1 MAITASLVS
10 ELRAKTGVGMMKCK
24 EVLTET
30 DGDIEKAIVLLREKG
45 LAAANKKSDREAKDG
60 RVFTV
65 VNGSKA
71 VILELNCE
79 TDFVSSNDDFAV
91 LGNQLAQAAL
101 DQGLGSK
108 EALNAA
114 TVDGQVTTDLIAK
127 YVLKIG
133 ENIQVGQ
140 AELVDAS
147 GSVADYIHSNGKIGV
162 LVEFTGDVDAELGKD
177 IAMQVAAAAPRYVK
191 PEEVDPSELEQE
203 KAIIMK
209 QCEDEGKPAEIAEK
223 IVAGRIKKF
232 YKEVCLVEQ
241 AFIKDG
247 DKTVQQTLPEG
258 VTIATFKRYSLV

>member
-10 ELRAKTGVGMMKCK
+10 ELRSKTGVGMMKCK
-24 EVLTET
+24 EVLKET

-60 RVFTV
+60 RVFTS
-65 VNGSKA
+65 VNESNA

-79 TDFVSSNDDFAV
+79 TDFVSSNDDFSV
-91 LGNQLAQAAL
+91 LGQQLADAAL
-101 DQGLGSK
+101 AQNLGSK
-108 EALNAA
+108 DALDAA
-114 TVDGQVTTDLIAK
+114 TVDGETVTDLIAK

-140 AELVDAS
+140 VEAKSAA

-162 LVEFTGDVDAELGKD
+162 LVEFSGAVDADLGKD
-177 IAMQVAAAAPRYVK
+177 IAMQVAAASPRYVG
-191 PEEVDPSELEQE
+191 PDNVDSAELDQE
-203 KAIIMK
+203 KAIILK

-223 IVAGRIKKF
+223 IVLGRIQKF
-232 YKEVCLVEQ
+232 YKEVCLLEQ

-247 DKTVQQTLPEG
+247 DKSVKQTLPEG
-258 VTIATFKRYSLV
+258 VTITSFTRYSLV